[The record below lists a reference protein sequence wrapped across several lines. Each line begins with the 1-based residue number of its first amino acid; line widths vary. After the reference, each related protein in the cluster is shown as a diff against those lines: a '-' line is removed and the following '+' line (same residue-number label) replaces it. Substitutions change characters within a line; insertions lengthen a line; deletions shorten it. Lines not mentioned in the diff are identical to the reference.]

1 MFCLQVYVK
10 DPEMLARDRLL
21 GTYTVRPIVERVRK
35 TLLACGAGVF
45 VSLAALNSIDAPQYG
60 VDRPAWETNGG
71 AGFFSE
77 RSASYYEPQSE
88 EDEAEEEAAE
98 QARYEAAMDRYRRD
112 ISEAKSAKF
121 SEVFV
126 GKYADPKHPG

>member
-1 MFCLQVYVK
+1 MYVK

-60 VDRPAWETNGG
+60 VDRPAWESNGG
-71 AGFFSE
+71 AGFISE
-77 RSASYYEPQSE
+77 RSASYYEPQSD

-98 QARYEAAMDRYRRD
+98 QARYEAAMDRYARD
-112 ISEAKSAKF
+112 NSEAKSAKF

>member
-1 MFCLQVYVK
+1 
-10 DPEMLARDRLL
+10 MLARDRLL

-60 VDRPAWETNGG
+60 VDRPAWESNGG

-77 RSASYYEPQSE
+77 RSASYYEP
-88 EDEAEEEAAE
+88 AE
-98 QARYEAAMDRYRRD
+98 R
-112 ISEAKSAKF
+112 
-121 SEVFV
+121 
-126 GKYADPKHPG
+126 GG

>member
-1 MFCLQVYVK
+1 
-10 DPEMLARDRLL
+10 
-21 GTYTVRPIVERVRK
+21 VRK

-60 VDRPAWETNGG
+60 VDRPAWESNGG

-98 QARYEAAMDRYRRD
+98 QARYEAAMDRYARD
-112 ISEAKSAKF
+112 NSEAKSAKI